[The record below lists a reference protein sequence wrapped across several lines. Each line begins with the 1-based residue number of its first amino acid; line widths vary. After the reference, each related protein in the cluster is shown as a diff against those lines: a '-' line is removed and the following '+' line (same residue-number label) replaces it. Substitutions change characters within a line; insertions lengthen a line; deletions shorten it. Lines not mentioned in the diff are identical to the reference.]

1 MRKLMISLCALA
13 MIAAVSGCSSKP
25 EGEGQ
30 IEGQRTL
37 TVSTWGLSED
47 VLVEDVYGPF
57 EELCNCKVIL
67 ETDTTANRYTKLS
80 TNPDSTVDVIELS
93 QAAAANGY
101 VADLFEKIDT
111 TQIPN
116 LDNIIDG
123 AKSTVAQGYGPAY
136 TLNSIGIIYDKEAV
150 GFEITSWADLW
161 KPELAGKLSIPELS
175 TTFGPAMVYLASDYK
190 GVDITTDDGAAAFE
204 ALNELKSNIVR
215 TYSKSS
221 DLANMFE
228 AGEIAVAVVGDF
240 GVPVIKNA
248 APNVEFVV
256 PADYTYANFNTIDI
270 NKNSK
275 NKDLAYMYIN
285 WRISQELQSVTAVTL
300 NEGPVNKN
308 VELTPEQSA
317 NMTYGDVAERA
328 KSIDYSFVNPLM
340 AQWTDQWN
348 RTINN

>member
-30 IEGQRTL
+30 TEGQRTL

-116 LDNIIDG
+116 LDNIIEG
-123 AKSTVAQGYGPAY
+123 AKSKSLRDTVRLIRSTASA
-136 TLNSIGIIYDKEAV
+136 SFMIR
-150 GFEITSWADLW
+150 
-161 KPELAGKLSIPELS
+161 KLSALKLPAGLICGSRNWPASCRFQSCRRPLARRWFTWLP
-175 TTFGPAMVYLASDYK
+175 TTRAS
-190 GVDITTDDGAAAFE
+190 
-204 ALNELKSNIVR
+204 
-215 TYSKSS
+215 
-221 DLANMFE
+221 
-228 AGEIAVAVVGDF
+228 
-240 GVPVIKNA
+240 
-248 APNVEFVV
+248 
-256 PADYTYANFNTIDI
+256 
-270 NKNSK
+270 
-275 NKDLAYMYIN
+275 
-285 WRISQELQSVTAVTL
+285 ISQR
-300 NEGPVNKN
+300 
-308 VELTPEQSA
+308 
-317 NMTYGDVAERA
+317 MTGQRRL
-328 KSIDYSFVNPLM
+328 K
-340 AQWTDQWN
+340 
-348 RTINN
+348 R

>member
-25 EGEGQ
+25 EGEGKT
-30 IEGQRTL
+30 EGQRTL

-116 LDNIIDG
+116 LDNIIEG

-190 GVDITTDDGAAAFE
+190 GVDITTDDGTAAFE

-221 DLANMFE
+221 DLANMFA
-228 AGEIAVAVVGDF
+228 AG
-240 GVPVIKNA
+240 K
-248 APNVEFVV
+248 
-256 PADYTYANFNTIDI
+256 
-270 NKNSK
+270 SR
-275 NKDLAYMYIN
+275 L
-285 WRISQELQSVTAVTL
+285 RS
-300 NEGPVNKN
+300 
-308 VELTPEQSA
+308 SA
-317 NMTYGDVAERA
+317 TSACRSSRMR
-328 KSIDYSFVNPLM
+328 LRM
-340 AQWTDQWN
+340 
-348 RTINN
+348 

>member
-30 IEGQRTL
+30 TEGQRTL

-116 LDNIIDG
+116 LDNIIEG

-136 TLNSIGIIYDKEAV
+136 TLNSIGIIYDKEALCP
-150 GFEITSWADLW
+150 S
-161 KPELAGKLSIPELS
+161 
-175 TTFGPAMVYLASDYK
+175 
-190 GVDITTDDGAAAFE
+190 
-204 ALNELKSNIVR
+204 
-215 TYSKSS
+215 
-221 DLANMFE
+221 
-228 AGEIAVAVVGDF
+228 
-240 GVPVIKNA
+240 
-248 APNVEFVV
+248 
-256 PADYTYANFNTIDI
+256 
-270 NKNSK
+270 
-275 NKDLAYMYIN
+275 
-285 WRISQELQSVTAVTL
+285 
-300 NEGPVNKN
+300 
-308 VELTPEQSA
+308 
-317 NMTYGDVAERA
+317 
-328 KSIDYSFVNPLM
+328 
-340 AQWTDQWN
+340 
-348 RTINN
+348 

>member
-1 MRKLMISLCALA
+1 MRKLMISALRLA
-13 MIAAVSGCSSKP
+13 MIGGCEAAVPAKP
-25 EGEGQ
+25 EGEGKT
-30 IEGQRTL
+30 EGQRTP
-37 TVSTWGLSED
+37 TVLNLGVAKTCSLRM
-47 VLVEDVYGPF
+47 YGPF

-80 TNPDSTVDVIELS
+80 TNRIPRSMSSSCSRLRRP
-93 QAAAANGY
+93 NGY

-116 LDNIIDG
+116 LDNIIEG

-190 GVDITTDDGAAAFE
+190 GVDITTDDGTAAFE

-221 DLANMFE
+221 DLANMFA

-275 NKDLAYMYIN
+275 TKIWLTC
-285 WRISQELQSVTAVTL
+285 ISTGAFL
-300 NEGPVNKN
+300 NCSPSPR
-308 VELTPEQSA
+308 L
-317 NMTYGDVAERA
+317 R
-328 KSIDYSFVNPLM
+328 
-340 AQWTDQWN
+340 
-348 RTINN
+348 